1 MTMAQRKK
9 RYRLYAM
16 GRTRKTEEIAYDT
29 RFYRICAGY
38 ILLYLTGRKK
48 PEGAVEVA
56 GADLDRLTDG
66 GPPVAGGLQHHDSG
80 RSGGPS
86 RRNAGR
92 RRRSNGPALW
102 TAGIGIAEGAGT
114 HEGRWG
120 AWTCKL
126 N

>member
-56 GADLDRLTDG
+56 GADPDRNTMILAEAAAQAGVTPEETKKQWVSTLDRLEWELQKERERMKG
-66 GPPVAGGLQHHDSG
+66 GGEH
-80 RSGGPS
+80 
-86 RRNAGR
+86 
-92 RRRSNGPALW
+92 GPA
-102 TAGIGIAEGAGT
+102 
-114 HEGRWG
+114 
-120 AWTCKL
+120 

>member
-48 PEGAVEVA
+48 PEGGDCLRCWAA
-56 GADLDRLTDG
+56 SA
-66 GPPVAGGLQHHDSG
+66 SG
-80 RSGGPS
+80 SAELS
-86 RRNAGR
+86 R
-92 RRRSNGPALW
+92 
-102 TAGIGIAEGAGT
+102 
-114 HEGRWG
+114 
-120 AWTCKL
+120 
-126 N
+126 